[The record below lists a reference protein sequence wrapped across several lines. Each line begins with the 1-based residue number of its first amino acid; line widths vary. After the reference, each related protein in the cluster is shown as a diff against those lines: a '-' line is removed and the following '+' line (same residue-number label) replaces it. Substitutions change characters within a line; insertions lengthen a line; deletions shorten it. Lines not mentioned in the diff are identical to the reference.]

1 MQTEKSISVAIPR
14 SPLQV
19 KISDTVVYLSAYII
33 VSNLPH
39 QRASPSLLL
48 STMAGAEIQLLHH
61 CIKLATPRSATEQ
74 SDVAMDSSLAV
85 PAGPACPTG
94 STDPVYAPV
103 HLGTLPLVSQMK
115 WEIHVDFNNDMWW
128 AMPHELSDSIVEK
141 WINGAHQVSFIWD
154 WRATRKGSYQPNGAD
169 TSINRYIIYFDTMH
183 QRNVDNDRTRKVK
196 VACVLR

>member
-1 MQTEKSISVAIPR
+1 MQTEKSISVAIPPP
-14 SPLQV
+14 PLQV

-94 STDPVYAPV
+94 STDPVYAMN
-103 HLGTLPLVSQMK
+103 LGTLPLVTQMK

-128 AMPHELSDSIVEK
+128 AMPHELSDSILEK
-141 WINGAHQVSFIWD
+141 WINGAQQVSFIWD
-154 WRATRKGSYQPNGAD
+154 WQATRKGSYQPNGAD
-169 TSINRYIIYFDTMH
+169 TSINRYIIDFDTMH

-196 VACVLR
+196 VVCVLR

>member
-48 STMAGAEIQLLHH
+48 STMAGAEM
-61 CIKLATPRSATEQ
+61 TRSATEQ
-74 SDVAMDSSLAV
+74 PDVAMDSSLAV
-85 PAGPACPTG
+85 PAGPAGPAANSVRSLQAANRWLT
-94 STDPVYAPV
+94 
-103 HLGTLPLVSQMK
+103 QMK

-154 WRATRKGSYQPNGAD
+154 WQATRKGSYQP
-169 TSINRYIIYFDTMH
+169 TKRRRYFHQSIHYRFRHN
-183 QRNVDNDRTRKVK
+183 
-196 VACVLR
+196 APA